1 MKSTKLTL
9 DQVMALHLEIEGND
23 QIKGIL
29 AHKLPFKTKYYLNEL
44 LQSIKPSVEFVRA
57 ESDKLVKE
65 LGVDENGVFII
76 KQNTPAFNTY
86 WKQMQKLTSVEK
98 EITHYPFSI
107 TDFEHCE
114 LDGYHRHIFLLIQ
127 SN

>member
-9 DQVMALHLEIEGND
+9 DQVLALHLELEGND

-44 LQSIKPSVEFVRA
+44 MQSLKPSVDFVRA
-57 ESDKLVKE
+57 ESDRLLNE
-65 LGVDENGVFII
+65 LGSEDNGRMII
-76 KQNTPAFNTY
+76 KQDTPAFQTY
-86 WKQMQKLTSVEK
+86 WNLMQDITSVEK
-98 EITHYPFSI
+98 EITHYPFSM

>member
-9 DQVMALHLEIEGND
+9 DQVLALQLELEGND

-44 LQSIKPSVEFVRA
+44 LQSIKPSAEFVRA

-65 LGVDENGVFII
+65 LGVEENGQFII
-76 KQNTPAFNTY
+76 KENTPAFKTY
-86 WKQMQKLTSVEK
+86 WNQMQEITSVEK

-107 TDFEHCE
+107 SDFEHCE